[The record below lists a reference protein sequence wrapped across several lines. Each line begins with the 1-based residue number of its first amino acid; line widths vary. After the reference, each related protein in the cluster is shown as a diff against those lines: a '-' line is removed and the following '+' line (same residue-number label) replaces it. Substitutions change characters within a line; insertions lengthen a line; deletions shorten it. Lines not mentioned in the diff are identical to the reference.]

1 MAFCSNCGTQTDGV
15 YCPNCG
21 SSMGGGPGTASG
33 SVPPGSPTAIQA
45 PGLTENVASALCYTP
60 FFIGLIIDIVMLVV
74 APYSRNRT
82 IRFHALQSLFLHA
95 AIFVFWI
102 VLQIILG
109 LFAVMTHGVGFF
121 ASLGLYPLIS
131 LAIIALFLVMM
142 YKCYNNQK
150 IKLPVI
156 GDLAE
161 KQA

>member
-1 MAFCSNCGTQTDGV
+1 MAFCSNCGTQNDGA

-21 SSMGGGPGTASG
+21 SSMGSGTRAGSG

-102 VLQIILG
+102 VVHIFLG
-109 LFAVMTHGVGFF
+109 LFAVMTHGVGFV